1 MYEELNEKLGEK
13 LKAIS
18 TIREEYECAE
28 MKYLNAQREI
38 FEIQK
43 EKLSCLVGRCYQHK
57 NIIFKIID
65 VPQERIVNRG
75 TYDFNPYLLPALVI
89 NRQDIFGR
97 DRVVYRDDIYSNAID
112 SDDPVTKMRL
122 IYSEITY
129 EDFVEIASRVTK
141 TCFAWGEVDDEQGE
155 VFTDE

>member
-1 MYEELNEKLGEK
+1 MYEELSEKFGEK

-18 TIREEYECAE
+18 AIREEYECAE

-97 DRVVYRDDIYSNAID
+97 ERVVYRDDIYSNAID

>member
-18 TIREEYECAE
+18 AIREEYECAE
-28 MKYLNAQREI
+28 NKYMNAQREI

-97 DRVVYRDDIYSNAID
+97 ERVVYRDDIYSNAID